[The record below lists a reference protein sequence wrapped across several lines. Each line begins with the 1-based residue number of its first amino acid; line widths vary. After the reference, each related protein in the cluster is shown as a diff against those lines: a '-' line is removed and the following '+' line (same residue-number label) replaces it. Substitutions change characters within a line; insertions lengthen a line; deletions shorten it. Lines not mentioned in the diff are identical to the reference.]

1 MFEALLYILASCL
14 EGIAFFVITF
24 GIFRISLSDYTK
36 EVIVTIS
43 IVSLG
48 TYLLSDH
55 QVAAQFTPLINLII
69 LIIFL
74 ILFFR
79 VSLPHTILMM
89 VSGYIVCM
97 IVQWGLIKCSEMI
110 TGINLVEI
118 KDSASLSITYQII
131 SSTVL
136 IVISVIL
143 RRLSLWFTFIPYATT
158 LSFKMTKSNI
168 IILTT
173 ATSILFIFGITLK
186 YSSLIFGFSIWLVCL
201 IALLTISFRREFQ
214 VD

>member
-1 MFEALLYILASCL
+1 M
-14 EGIAFFVITF
+14 
-24 GIFRISLSDYTK
+24 
-36 EVIVTIS
+36 
-43 IVSLG
+43 
-48 TYLLSDH
+48 LSDH
-55 QVAAQFTPLINLII
+55 QVADTIYTVDQLNYSNHFPNTL
-69 LIIFL
+69 
-74 ILFFR
+74 FR

-131 SSTVL
+131 SDTVL